1 MLRLFILSLTLLMT
15 ACVPIWQAKSPLEQD
30 GADVFWNTRFPQLVK
45 LNNWEIQG
53 RSVISQKRE
62 SWNAGLI
69 WQEFNGTYQVKL
81 QGPFAQGGAIL
92 KGQQG
97 KAILIMD
104 DGQILFSA
112 SPETLLKEALNMP
125 LPIEALRDWV
135 RGMPY
140 AQQDY
145 ELIEFDH
152 QGRVTSLL
160 QQGWQIDYK
169 RYIPFE
175 HYSMPAKIF
184 IKQGDRSLR
193 IVISDWERTT
203 IEQSMSWRIAK

>member
-1 MLRLFILSLTLLMT
+1 MLRLFVLTLSLLMT
-15 ACVPIWQAKSPLEQD
+15 ACVPIWQQKPQQEQD
-30 GADVFWNTRFPQLVK
+30 GETIFWNTRFPLLTK

-53 RSVISQKRE
+53 RTVISQKRE
-62 SWNAGLI
+62 SWNAGLL
-69 WQEFNGTYQVKL
+69 WQEFDGTYQVKL

-97 KAILIMD
+97 KAVLIMD
-104 DGQILFSA
+104 DGQVLSSTSPSILL
-112 SPETLLKEALNMP
+112 EGALNIP
-125 LPIEALRDWV
+125 LPVEALRDWMK
-135 RGMPY
+135 GIPY
-140 AQQDY
+140 SQQGY
-145 ELIEFDH
+145 EKIEFDQ

-160 QQGWQIDYK
+160 QQGWQIDFK

-175 HYSMPAKIF
+175 NYSMPGKVF

-203 IEQSMSWRIAK
+203 IEQSMSWSITK